1 MKTNIILVTSL
12 LASAAVSLSIIYGLW
27 WLVEVVT

>member
-12 LASAAVSLSIIYGLW
+12 LGSAAVSLSIIYALW
-27 WLVEVVT
+27 WLAGVV